1 MLTRGDKAGLY
12 LTVIV
17 HLVVLIILLVTQI
30 GFSLQKENSF
40 VIDFSKQEAMEA
52 EQKQKQLEEEAEKKV
67 DDLIAAKVDRLLAG
81 TSGVEFRNT
90 TTSRNKGM
98 LKDDRNTDAEK
109 LYADAEKLARDLK
122 NGPKADLGN
131 DDDYVETPSKSKD
144 TGSKPSDK
152 TYSGPSVL
160 SWHLDNRK
168 ASHLPIPAYR
178 CYGGG
183 MVTVVITVNN
193 AGKVIDARILD
204 DVSSDDKCLRD
215 FAIRAARMSV
225 FSSSPAAPSKQTG
238 DIVYQFIAQ

>member
-1 MLTRGDKAGLY
+1 MLTRDDKAGLY
-12 LTVIV
+12 LTVIF
-17 HLVVLIILLVTQI
+17 HLVILIILLIAQI

-40 VIDFSKQEAMEA
+40 VIDFSKQEAIE
-52 EQKQKQLEEEAEKKV
+52 EQQKKERFEEEVTRKV
-67 DDLIAAKVDRLLAG
+67 DDLIAAKVDRMLAG

-109 LYADAEKLARDLK
+109 LYADAERLAKDLK
-122 NGPKADLGN
+122 NGPDM
-131 DDDYVETPSKSKD
+131 DTEDDYVETPSKVRKED
-144 TGSKPSDK
+144 TKSSDK

-160 SWHLDNRK
+160 SWHLDGRK
-168 ASHLPIPAYR
+168 ASHLPIPAYK

-193 AGKVIDARILD
+193 AGKVVDARVLD
-204 DVSSDDKCLRD
+204 EVSSDDRCLRD
-215 FAIRAARMSV
+215 FAIRAARLSV
-225 FSSSPAAPSKQTG
+225 FSSSPSAPSKQTG